1 MSVDFS
7 VEHSNQTYRGY
18 SLVLDETIAQLTW
31 MQFVAFSFCGKKNF
45 GAMGGKFRF
54 HYCQTDSNRAME
66 DLIFWSKLQAT
77 MPAVTEHSFNS
88 LLVHFDVPIC

>member
-45 GAMGGKFRF
+45 GAMGGK
-54 HYCQTDSNRAME
+54 CQ
-66 DLIFWSKLQAT
+66 I
-77 MPAVTEHSFNS
+77 S
-88 LLVHFDVPIC
+88 LLPNRFQ